1 MHELGLGAGKP
12 RYRRTMRNA
21 GLAIIGVLAL
31 TQGVRA
37 QPGQTPPTPYGQP
50 APGPY
55 APPPHAYGAP
65 AYGQPTVLTPEEHEL
80 LLRGE
85 IDDSAQIGGAAV
97 NLFVGFGLGQA
108 IQGRWS
114 DTGWIFTLGE
124 LGSMAVLMGAAI
136 DAIDDC
142 GNHDQCADT
151 DENVGLMVG
160 AALAFTVFRV
170 WSVGDA
176 IAGPSAHNR
185 RVRDIKMRVGIPV
198 RLGELRPYVRRSGDG
213 GGTAGLSLHF

>member
-1 MHELGLGAGKP
+1 MVSTRPNCVTVGV
-12 RYRRTMRNA
+12 MRNA

-55 APPPHAYGAP
+55 APPPHAYGTP
-65 AYGQPTVLTPEEHEL
+65 PYGQPALLTPEEHDL

-85 IDDSAQIGGAAV
+85 IEDGARFGGAAV

-124 LGSMAVLMGAAI
+124 AASMTVMFASFI
-136 DAIDDC
+136 DAVDDC
-142 GNHDQCADT
+142 GYEDNCDDT
-151 DENVGLMVG
+151 DANVTLVIGSM
-160 AALAFTVFRV
+160 LAFTVFRV

-176 IAGPSAHNR
+176 ISGPSAHNR

-198 RLGELRPYVRRSGDG
+198 RLGELRPYVNRTRDG
-213 GGTAGLSLHF
+213 GGTAGLSLSF